1 MDERKIL
8 VAKSYQG
15 LPFVSEPYILNGR
28 EYVKVRMKNGSIKQV
43 RSYSEAEY
51 RKYNPKVEIIKPA
64 KSRRDIL
71 GFGEKGF
78 IWIFK
83 GNTPDATYENL
94 DWFHNSPCRYARTW
108 GWYLPSD
115 IEMPSPLPTNI
126 EPLKLEWNEV
136 SFEDQL
142 ISEDQIKEIVDKKL
156 YDAGTSRYIG
166 KVGDRLE
173 MDVTCKKASVSQSIY
188 GISYFYVFEDKEGN
202 VYTWGTSARSLDEG
216 VKYHLKGTVKEHT
229 TYRNVC
235 QTALTRCKVEE
246 IE

>member
-1 MDERKIL
+1 MSKAL
-8 VAKSYQG
+8 VAKSYENLEQ
-15 LPFVSEPYILNGR
+15 VCEPYTMNGK

-43 RSYSEAEY
+43 RAYSEAEY
-51 RKYNPKVEIIKPA
+51 RKYNPEVKIIKPA

-71 GFGEKGF
+71 GFGEKGY

-83 GNTPDATYENL
+83 GETYENL
-94 DWFHNSPCRYARTW
+94 DWFHSSPCRYARTW

-115 IEMPSPLPTNI
+115 IEMPSPLPTNV
-126 EPLKLEWNEV
+126 EPLKLEWDEV

-142 ISEDQIKEIVDKKL
+142 ISEDQIKEVVDKML

-166 KVGDRLE
+166 KIGDRLE
-173 MDVTCKKASVSQSIY
+173 MDVTCKKASISQSIY
-188 GISYFYVFEDKEGN
+188 GISYFYVFEDSEGN

-216 VKYHLKGTVKEHT
+216 IQYHLKGTVKDHS

-235 QTALTRCKVEE
+235 QTVLTRCKVEE

>member
-8 VAKSYQG
+8 VAKSYEG
-15 LPFVSEPYILNGR
+15 LPFASEPYILNGR
-28 EYVKVRMKNGSIKQV
+28 EYIKVRMKNGTIKQV
-43 RSYSEAEY
+43 RSYSESEY
-51 RKYNPKVEIIKPA
+51 KKYNPEVKIIKPA
-64 KSRRDIL
+64 KSRRNVL
-71 GFGEKGF
+71 GFGEQGF

-173 MDVTCKKASVSQSIY
+173 MDVICKKASVSQSIY